1 MSGNRHHV
9 LVVEDD
15 EALCK
20 YVVLHLRQHGYRVS
34 SAGDGASGLA
44 AVRRDP
50 PDLVILDH
58 FLPDMT
64 GEDVLTALRATPEAL
79 QIPVIYLTVD
89 GSRKR
94 LRKSMTGG
102 ADDFISKPFKPRELV
117 DAVAVQLRK
126 HYARMVPRF
135 PANGSDQ
142 EQTAHL
148 AAELR
153 LVEQRLTPT
162 EGAAAG
168 VRAPPA
174 VANPG
179 DADTASEETRIL
191 QSANR
196 SLKDYAAAVA
206 HELKRP
212 MRGILGYAGI
222 LQESHG
228 EALTA
233 DARELLSRIESNGRR
248 MADYIDALLTL
259 GDTSRADVER
269 SAIDMS
275 AMAGEVVA
283 LLLASNKGPL
293 TEVHIA
299 PGLSSRAAPV
309 LVRVILEN
317 LLSNAFKYSS
327 KAALPCVEFGAV
339 QAATDL
345 EFFVRDNG
353 VGFDMRHAEHLFK
366 PFHRLHPAG
375 DFEGKGIGLATVR
388 AIIERHNGQMRAE
401 ASPGQGA
408 TFYFSLN

>member
-34 SAGDGASGLA
+34 RAGDGGSGLA

-135 PANGSDQ
+135 PANASDQ

-179 DADTASEETRIL
+179 GADTASEETRIL
-191 QSANR
+191 RSANR

-228 EALTA
+228 EALTV
-233 DARELLSRIESNGRR
+233 DARELLGRIESNGRR

-317 LLSNAFKYSS
+317 LLSKKSLLMA
-327 KAALPCVEFGAV
+327 
-339 QAATDL
+339 
-345 EFFVRDNG
+345 RW
-353 VGFDMRHAEHLFK
+353 
-366 PFHRLHPAG
+366 
-375 DFEGKGIGLATVR
+375 IGT
-388 AIIERHNGQMRAE
+388 
-401 ASPGQGA
+401 S
-408 TFYFSLN
+408 